1 MIVAPEMESMNGDDD
16 DDMTRVRFHVRD
28 FGAGVA
34 LLTDDPSA
42 ECQDL
47 EKDKEYA
54 YVNFELRFR
63 RLLGGRKHELRRTG
77 ENIQWPQSQQ
87 QRNTLHIDL

>member
-1 MIVAPEMESMNGDDD
+1 MKSMDGDDD
-16 DDMTRVRFHVRD
+16 DDMTRVRFPVRD

-34 LLTDDPSA
+34 LLTDEPSA

-54 YVNFELRFR
+54 YVNFEVRSR
-63 RLLGGRKHELRRTG
+63 RLLGGSEHELRRTG
-77 ENIQWPQSQQ
+77 EKIQWPQSQQ